1 MSQPTQMQVR
11 VYLKEE
17 QTEKCLGEVI
27 NEYLSYLM

>member
-11 VYLKEE
+11 VYLKGGTNRESV
-17 QTEKCLGEVI
+17 GEVN